1 MGNHSNDGKQA
12 ERLYGGRGR
21 VKKRKRGREK
31 EKRRKQRERERE
43 TTHLIKL
50 EHRSLEAEP
59 EGLPSSLFL
68 LHVGIIDASPI
79 KVTMLGRGVGVG

>member
-1 MGNHSNDGKQA
+1 M
-12 ERLYGGRGR
+12 YGGRGR
-21 VKKRKRGREK
+21 ERGRG
-31 EKRRKQRERERE
+31 RRKKGGKQRERERE
-43 TTHLIKL
+43 RKITHLIKL

-79 KVTMLGRGVGVG
+79 KVTMLGWDEREREHRVR